1 MGNTTLLDILG
12 STIVAGILFLT
23 ALRLNANAVENST
36 AYYANYLLQSN
47 LVNLV
52 CLVEDDFKR
61 IGYCKNASL
70 IPDPAYAIIRA
81 DSSTFGFLTDNGNA
95 SKVDTIEYTIGPT
108 SELSVTPNPR
118 DRYLYRK
125 LNNKAPDK
133 WNLGVTV
140 FKFKYYSYD
149 SELPLAY
156 GTFQPS
162 QAGLIDLSVQLE
174 SPAPMKQ
181 DYMQDTTQYQV
192 FWRQIRLSSKNLR
205 YR

>member
-12 STIVAGILFLT
+12 STIIGGILFLT

-47 LVNLV
+47 LVNLIV
-52 CLVEDDFKR
+52 LLEDDFKR
-61 IGYCKNASL
+61 IGYCKIASN
-70 IPDPAYAIIRA
+70 IPEPAKAIITA
-81 DSSTFGFLTDNGNA
+81 DSSTFAFLTDNSNVG
-95 SKVDTIEYTIGPT
+95 KVDTIQYSIGPT
-108 SELSVTPNPR
+108 SELAATPNPR

-140 FKFKYYSYD
+140 FNFKYYSYD
-149 SELPLAY
+149 TEIPLPY

-181 DYMQDTTQYQV
+181 DYMQDTSQYQV